1 MIAAGL
7 REYDAQII
15 LDLIFGA
22 FYYRMLMP
30 YAPIN
35 EEWVAEIVYCV
46 LPQALLSCP
55 NARAADRYLSSEG
68 CSHSLGLEWLRTY
81 HSVNL
86 TFLLC
91 FKQLI

>member
-7 REYDAQII
+7 REHDALII

-35 EEWVAEIVYCV
+35 EE
-46 LPQALLSCP
+46 
-55 NARAADRYLSSEG
+55 
-68 CSHSLGLEWLRTY
+68 
-81 HSVNL
+81 
-86 TFLLC
+86 
-91 FKQLI
+91 